1 MVRNVRT
8 TPLPLLK
15 VEATEGDLYSALE
28 NSMQCVIEGYRTESG
43 HTVNVES
50 RIEIK
55 KAPQLLKVY
64 VNRIAYD
71 QNGSKKINSSFKF
84 DREIYLDRFMV
95 ADDNSN
101 TQLRCSELHS
111 QEARDTLNSL
121 NLQISKVEK
130 LLKSY

>member
-1 MVRNVRT
+1 
-8 TPLPLLK
+8 
-15 VEATEGDLYSALE
+15 
-28 NSMQCVIEGYRTESG
+28 MQCVIEGYRTESG